1 VGEGVGAASAAETFG
16 TSGVG
21 GVAADAKVTGVPP
34 VSSGLPGGGVSV
46 TANVSFDDELHAAG
60 DPVLLEELA
69 VGERFVAVPIAFVA
83 SGAAVPTSA
92 VSMEHEVSV
101 TFKSVWPGSLVL
113 LGVAVVA
120 SVVVVVASAV
130 VVVASVVVA
139 DASAE
144 ALECASTSLATVEAA
159 AVVSEASAVGAF
171 AVTSPVASD
180 LVASVE
186 VGISGISAEAGSA
199 ATGSADAAA
208 PWGAGDGRAVALAV
222 PMKLNVR
229 ANPARDAVANRT
241 SRTSRRRS
249 KRRRLKRVRTMVP
262 IPTQRH
268 FVRSPLAMASQT
280 EAHRVWHARVEKQG
294 RGNRLDASET
304 ASERTARLGS
314 TSSRALDCV
323 DSTQESANRR
333 GESWLTQRVRRHGHR

>member
-1 VGEGVGAASAAETFG
+1 
-16 TSGVG
+16 
-21 GVAADAKVTGVPP
+21 
-34 VSSGLPGGGVSV
+34 V
-46 TANVSFDDELHAAG
+46 TANVSLDDGLHAAG
-60 DPVLLEELA
+60 DSVLLEELV

-83 SGAAVPTSA
+83 SGAAVPASA
-92 VSMEHEVSV
+92 VSVEHEVSV
-101 TFKSVWPGSLVL
+101 TFKSVCPGSLVL

-120 SVVVVVASAV
+120 SVVVVVASVV

-139 DASAE
+139 DASVE
-144 ALECASTSLATVEAA
+144 ALESASTSLATVEAA

-180 LVASVE
+180 PVASVE
-186 VGISGISAEAGSA
+186 VGSGISAEAGSA

-262 IPTQRH
+262 IPTRPH
-268 FVRSPLAMASQT
+268 FVRSPLEMASQT

-294 RGNRLDASET
+294 RGNRRDVSET

-333 GESWLTQRVRRHGHR
+333 GESWLTQRVRRHGYR